1 MELKSF
7 LAEKKTLIEEF
18 LKEALSEKPL
28 ANNLWKA
35 MAYSCL
41 NGGKRLRGI
50 LCLSVFEALK
60 PNPNNWKKALP
71 IAAGLE
77 CIHSMSLIHDDLP
90 CMDNDNL
97 RRGKPTCHIAFDEAT
112 ALLAGD
118 ALLIEGL
125 GLCLQADLPPKIL
138 LTINQEII
146 KSIGASGMTGGQMLD
161 LNYTNLEI
169 KELEILEN
177 IHKLKTG
184 VFLKASIMSG
194 ALAAEANELELKAFE
209 KYALNIGLAFQIID
223 DLLDLES
230 DSVTLGKTAGKDLAQ
245 NKNTY
250 PKLLGIN
257 QSKLKAQEL
266 IVEAK
271 KALLEINISFPPLHQ
286 IADYI
291 ISRNY

>member
-7 LAEKKTLIEEF
+7 LTEKKILIEEF
-18 LKEALSEKPL
+18 LNEALAEKPL

-50 LCLSVFEALK
+50 LCLSVFEAL
-60 PNPNNWKKALP
+60 NPNCWKKALP

-90 CMDNDNL
+90 CMDNDDT

-125 GLCLQADLPPKIL
+125 DLCLQADLPAEIL
-138 LTINQEII
+138 LKINREIT
-146 KSIGASGMTGGQMLD
+146 KSIGAYGMTGGQMMD
-161 LNYTNLEI
+161 LNYTGIEI
-169 KELEILEN
+169 KKLEILEN

-184 VFLKASIMSG
+184 AFLKASIISA
-194 ALAAEANELELKAFE
+194 ALAAEANIIQLKAFE

-250 PKLLGIN
+250 PKLLGIPS
-257 QSKLKAQEL
+257 SKLKAKEL
-266 IVEAK
+266 VAEAK
-271 KALLEINISFPPLHQ
+271 EALLNINISFPALHQ

-291 ISRNY
+291 ILRKF